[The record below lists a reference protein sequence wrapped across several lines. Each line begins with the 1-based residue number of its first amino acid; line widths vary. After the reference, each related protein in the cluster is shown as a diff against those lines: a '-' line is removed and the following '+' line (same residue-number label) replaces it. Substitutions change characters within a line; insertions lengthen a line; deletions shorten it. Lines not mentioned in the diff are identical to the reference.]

1 MRFLVGGSRFLV
13 FWGRFRR
20 LEFRGPNK
28 SQGLFFSSLRLG
40 FVRAACEVLGRAEA
54 SEGLGFR
61 VFSPSQT
68 VRVVWAAAAL
78 QAPNPKVFELARTR
92 ILVMLNPKI

>member
-1 MRFLVGGSRFLV
+1 M
-13 FWGRFRR
+13 
-20 LEFRGPNK
+20 
-28 SQGLFFSSLRLG
+28 
-40 FVRAACEVLGRAEA
+40 RAACEVLDRVEASEA
-54 SEGLGFR
+54 SEGLVFR

-78 QAPNPKVFELARTR
+78 QAPNPQVFELARTR